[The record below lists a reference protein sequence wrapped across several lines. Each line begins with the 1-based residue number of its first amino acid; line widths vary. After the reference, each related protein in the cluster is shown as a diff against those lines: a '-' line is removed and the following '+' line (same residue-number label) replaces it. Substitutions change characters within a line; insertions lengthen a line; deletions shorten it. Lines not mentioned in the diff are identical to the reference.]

1 MVTAAV
7 VRVFCSI
14 GWGWGAVGLDEGLH
28 ALLGLRALDP
38 ARGYGWPGLQEFVR
52 GSSAVG
58 TSPMVRVVVGRVVV
72 AIIAGLVIVACGC
85 LYPSAAASDP
95 FYGRGMWIWLVGR
108 SAGGNPAAIAAQ
120 ARLNGIKTLFI
131 KSGDGGG
138 YWSQF
143 NGSLVRALHSAGLN
157 VCAWQYVYG
166 ANPLTEAA
174 VGARAVRNGADCLVI
189 DAEAEYQG
197 RYASAQMYI
206 DALRAAVGRRYP
218 VGLSTFPYADYH
230 PGFPY
235 SVFLGHDGAQFN
247 LPQMYWR
254 EIGTSVG
261 TVYWHTYTVNRI
273 YRRPIRPLGQTYNG
287 ATASEIALFRGLSVG
302 YRARGLSWWD
312 FAWATADGQWP
323 ALSGPYTTVSRTVPP
338 GFPLL
343 RDGSKGDIVL
353 WMQELLASAIPAEQT
368 DGVFGPQTLAN
379 LKSFQ
384 TAHRITP
391 TGQTGPVTWHAL
403 LRLRAVTGEMGG
415 GTPVSPRSPHQPT
428 RRRLTNRSH
437 ATVSDPTCGQQRDP
451 QAQR

>member
-1 MVTAAV
+1 M
-7 VRVFCSI
+7 
-14 GWGWGAVGLDEGLH
+14 
-28 ALLGLRALDP
+28 RA
-38 ARGYGWPGLQEFVR
+38 
-52 GSSAVG
+52 
-58 TSPMVRVVVGRVVV
+58 VVGRVVV
-72 AIIAGLVIVACGC
+72 AIIACLVIVAGVC
-85 LYPSAAASDP
+85 LSPTGAAASDP

-120 ARLNGIKTLFI
+120 ARSNGIKTLFI

-143 NGSLVRALHSAGLN
+143 NGSLVRAVHSAGLN

-166 ANPLTEAA
+166 ANPLAEAA

-254 EIGTSVG
+254 DIGTSVG
-261 TVYWHTYTVNRI
+261 TAYSHTYTVNRI
-273 YRRPIRPLGQTYNG
+273 YRRPIRPLGQTTNG
-287 ATASEIALFRGLSVG
+287 ATADEIALFRGLSVG

-323 ALSGPYTTVSRTVPP
+323 ALSGPYTTVSRTVPL

-343 RDGSKGDIVL
+343 RYGSKGDIVL

-368 DGVFGPQTLAN
+368 DGIFGPQTLAN

-391 TGQTGPVTWHAL
+391 TGQSGPATWHAL
-403 LRLRAVTGEMGG
+403 LRLRAVTVRWAAAHPSRRTHLTSQRGADSRIAP
-415 GTPVSPRSPHQPT
+415 TPRSATLPAVSNEIHKPSGTDGGLRLHQSRWHGNP
-428 RRRLTNRSH
+428 S
-437 ATVSDPTCGQQRDP
+437 A
-451 QAQR
+451 